1 MSYSVLSGL
10 GMWRRALPSLVAP
23 LRSQPNSVASS
34 LARRSLSTGGVGAGF
49 SFPAPRRLDDIVK
62 LDLFRPEPAEK
73 IEEIWKQFHAS
84 KEFLVSDVWSREDFE
99 QFQASAK
106 QGALFIFP
114 VPRENGHLIVVSQVQ
129 DKHVLFTYL
138 EDYKT

>member
-1 MSYSVLSGL
+1 
-10 GMWRRALPSLVAP
+10 MWRRALPSMIAP
-23 LRSQPNSVASS
+23 LKTQPISVSS
-34 LARRSLSTGGVGAGF
+34 FVARRSLSTGGVGSGF

-62 LDLFRPEPAEK
+62 LDLFQPEPAEK
-73 IEEIWKQFHAS
+73 IEKIWKQFHES
-84 KEFLVSDVWSREDFE
+84 KEFIVSDVWSRVDFE

-114 VPRENGHLIVVSQVQ
+114 VPRENGHFIVVSQVQ